1 MVKVYSTL
9 HAHVYLTSLHAS
21 WLTGLL
27 EGGGMV
33 GMALGPGPTT
43 PGAACLALF
52 MISAALGTM
61 VRMASDNSWDTW
73 L

>member
-1 MVKVYSTL
+1 
-9 HAHVYLTSLHAS
+9 
-21 WLTGLL
+21 
-27 EGGGMV
+27 MV

-61 VRMASDNSWDTW
+61 VRMASDNS
-73 L
+73 